1 MMPYKQILLAITG
14 TIFVNAIS
22 FQAFAEG
29 AYPKLN
35 SGDTAWILT
44 ATALILIMTIP
55 GLGLFYS
62 GMV

>member
-1 MMPYKQILLAITG
+1 MMRYKQILLAITG

-35 SGDTAWILT
+35 SGDV
-44 ATALILIMTIP
+44 
-55 GLGLFYS
+55 G
-62 GMV
+62 